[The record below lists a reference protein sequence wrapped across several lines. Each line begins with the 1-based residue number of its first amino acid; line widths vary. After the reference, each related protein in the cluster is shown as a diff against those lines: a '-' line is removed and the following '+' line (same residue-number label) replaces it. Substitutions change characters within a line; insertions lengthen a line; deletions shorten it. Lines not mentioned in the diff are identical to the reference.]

1 MSHVDIWRIDL
12 KNNPNS
18 DILDV
23 PDWERGWGCLWS
35 YPPTIRVKAF
45 RTSQLLK
52 IYLDFLV
59 SYSPYVQWLQLC
71 LKKTLQSFVSPRHVM
86 RIIKTMKLSIIQLIL
101 IHDSKFANIIHSN
114 NKIKFNWD
122 EICWNISIKLENFKW
137 SKSCFISTSHY
148 ISVQFCSADFT
159 FIQVDSTSFL
169 LDLQ

>member
-1 MSHVDIWRIDL
+1 MFLTGKGVGVVCGL
-12 KNNPNS
+12 T
-18 DILDV
+18 L
-23 PDWERGWGCLWS
+23 
-35 YPPTIRVKAF
+35 
-45 RTSQLLK
+45 QLLGLRHFERVSYLEFIK
-52 IYLDFLV
+52 IFLV

-101 IHDSKFANIIHSN
+101 IHDSKFANIIHLN